1 MSRWFCISLKMEVL
15 VGRMMLSS
23 VLVAVV
29 FQCTQVQI
37 SSAVACN
44 FVSGSKCK
52 CTLADGSGEVDL
64 SPLFVGGLLSVT
76 V

>member
-1 MSRWFCISLKMEVL
+1 
-15 VGRMMLSS
+15 MMLSS

-44 FVSGSKCK
+44 FVSGSKCRCK
-52 CTLADGSGEVDL
+52 LADWSGEIDL
-64 SPLFVGGLLSVT
+64 TLLFAAGPLPVQGTGKE
-76 V
+76 

>member
-1 MSRWFCISLKMEVL
+1 MEVL

-52 CTLADGSGEVDL
+52 CKLADGSGEIDL
-64 SPLFVGGLLSVT
+64 SPLFGGGPLSVRGT
-76 V
+76 W